1 MADPIVTS
9 LTAVTKEEIWPRQIT
24 DSFFRAIPFFSYLR
38 DKALSTF
45 SGMTFMQYPYLFRPL
60 IGGSYAPGSAFNID
74 KVDTIAALQF
84 REKYYEI
91 NVTEYKEEIQ
101 VRNKGANAV
110 FSLLDAD
117 MKAAMMTLSTIVA
130 IAAWRHGQAAG
141 AGVLD
146 DRSLDINGLSEAL
159 NDGFLPSW
167 DGNVFTTYGAQARN
181 GAVGAAINAKPYWL
195 GNSNGTAGKITY
207 EKMEDMYQIASQGNL
222 SPDLGVTSK
231 RGMTLIKNTLQVQQ
245 RFAQET
251 DPRYGFEGVL
261 LNRMRITKDDYAIS
275 ASPTFGGTGSS
286 DPILGSWNSDG
297 PVTAGAISAGIAYTD
312 PGVVNRG
319 NFPVTPVAALEVREV
334 LWMLNTDTWILRVS
348 DDEEFQFGWTGFK
361 PGQDNTRVSGQSLA
375 ALNLETPAANRLNI
389 QGYGFNS

>member
-1 MADPIVTS
+1 MADPIVTA

-38 DKALSTF
+38 DKALVTF
-45 SGMTFMQYPYLFRPL
+45 SGMTYMQYPYLFRPML
-60 IGGSYAPGSAFNID
+60 GGAYAPGSAFNID
-74 KVDTIAALQF
+74 KVDSIAALQF
-84 REKYYEI
+84 REKYYEV

-117 MKAAMMTLSTIVA
+117 MKNAMMTLTTIIA

-141 AGVLD
+141 SGVLD

-159 NDGFLPSW
+159 NDGILPSW
-167 DGNVFTTYGAQARN
+167 DANIFPTYGAQARN
-181 GAVGAAINAKPYWL
+181 GAIGTALNSSPYWL
-195 GNSNGTAGKITY
+195 GNANGSSGKITY
-207 EKMEDMYQIASQGNL
+207 EKLEDMYQIASQGNL

-251 DPRYGFEGVL
+251 DPRYGFEGLL
-261 LNRMRITKDDYAIS
+261 LNRMRVTKDDYAPS
-275 ASPTFGGTGSS
+275 AAPSAGGSGSS
-286 DPILGSWNSDG
+286 DPVLGNWTTG
-297 PVTAGAISAGIAYTD
+297 TITYVD
-312 PGVVNRG
+312 PGAATRG
-319 NFPVTPVAALEVREV
+319 TFPVGNQTLTVSEV
-334 LWMLNTDTWILRVS
+334 LWMLNTDTWILRIS
-348 DDEEFQFGWTGFK
+348 DDPEYQFGWTGFK

-375 ALNLETPAANRLNI
+375 AVNLETPAANRLNI

>member
-1 MADPIVTS
+1 MADPIVTA

-38 DKALSTF
+38 DKALVTF

-60 IGGSYAPGSAFNID
+60 IGGAYAPGSAFNID
-74 KVDTIAALQF
+74 KVDSIAALQF
-84 REKYYEI
+84 REKYYEV
-91 NVTEYKEEIQ
+91 NVTEFKEEIQ
-101 VRNKGANAV
+101 VRNRGANAV

-117 MKAAMMTLSTIVA
+117 MKNAMMTLTTIIA
-130 IAAWRHGQAAG
+130 ISAWRHGQALA
-141 AGVLD
+141 AD
-146 DRSLDINGLSEAL
+146 DRSLEINGLSEAL

-167 DGNVFTTYGAQARN
+167 DGNIFTTYGNQARN
-181 GAVGAAINAKPYWL
+181 GAIGAALNSSPYWL
-195 GNSNGTAGKITY
+195 GQSNGSAGKITY

-245 RFAQET
+245 RFQQEP

-261 LNRMRITKDDYAIS
+261 LNKARITKDDYAPS
-275 ASPTFGGTGSS
+275 AAPSAGGSGSS
-286 DPILGSWNSDG
+286 DPILGNWTTGTISYTSPGAANQGTFPSGG
-297 PVTAGAISAGIAYTD
+297 PITLT
-312 PGVVNRG
+312 
-319 NFPVTPVAALEVREV
+319 VAEV
-334 LWMLNTDTWILRVS
+334 LWLLNTDTWILRIS

-375 ALNLETPAANRLNI
+375 AVNLETPAANRLNI
-389 QGYGFNS
+389 HGYGFNS